1 MRLIAACI
9 ATLAL
14 MLPVSPPA
22 QSWLF
27 LSPVIPPLPG
37 PTRRAPDAPTAVIGE
52 PATAIAPTSTPV
64 AVPATVPT
72 MVRTTAPTHSPAAT
86 VAPKRTLDAALWRRW
101 ERVQEGTR

>member
-1 MRLIAACI
+1 MRIIAACI
-9 ATLAL
+9 TTIAL

-64 AVPATVPT
+64 AVPAATAQPT
-72 MVRTTAPTHSPAAT
+72 LAPTIAAT
-86 VAPKRTLDAALWRRW
+86 VAPQRTLDAALWRRW
-101 ERVQEGTR
+101 ERIQEGTR

>member
-64 AVPATVPT
+64 AVPAATAQPT
-72 MVRTTAPTHSPAAT
+72 LAPTIAAT
-86 VAPKRTLDAALWRRW
+86 VAPQRTLDAALWRRW
-101 ERVQEGTR
+101 ERIQEGTR